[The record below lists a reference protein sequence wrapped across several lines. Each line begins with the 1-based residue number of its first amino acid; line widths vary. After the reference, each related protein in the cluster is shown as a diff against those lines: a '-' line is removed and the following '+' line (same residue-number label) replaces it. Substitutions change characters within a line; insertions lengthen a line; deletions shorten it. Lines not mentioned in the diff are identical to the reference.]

1 MENLFKDIRY
11 GVRMLTKNPGVTLV
25 AVITLA
31 LGIGANTAIFS
42 FVDAMLLRP
51 LPYANADRLYAPIS
65 MNPARGSER
74 ASITYADYEDWK
86 RERDV
91 FAAVALAN
99 PGTVDLTGGS
109 EPERINVLTVSEE
122 YFVLTGAQ
130 PIAGRVL
137 QPSDHAGNAARVT
150 VMSYSLW
157 QRRFAGAPDVV
168 GKTVRIGGVPAEVVG
183 ILPPRAAW
191 PEDRELFLPLRSS
204 LLGNDVR
211 TRRDNMIF
219 QGIARLAGGA
229 TREQAEARMRTIAA
243 RVERE
248 FPESRRGWTNG
259 LLPLREYIVEPDLRI
274 ALFVLLAAVAAVLL
288 IGCANLASLA
298 LVRGAGRVREIGV
311 RLALGASR
319 GRLVRQLLAESLLLA
334 CAGGLLGIAVASA
347 MVQGLRTAV
356 PPDAP
361 FLDQVA
367 IDTRVLIAAAVMS
380 LVTALVFGILPAI
393 TTSGVRVAD
402 SLKEGSRGAGHSK
415 RAARMRAVLV
425 VGEIA
430 AAVVLLVSAGLLVRS
445 LSQLT
450 ATGPAIDLDRVL
462 AGGVNLPGA
471 RYPQSAH
478 RAEFVRQVTSRL
490 ASEAGVEAAAITTYL
505 PVGGGG
511 FDLGRVFLEQ
521 SWPEPPAHT
530 DVPAQW
536 TVISP
541 DYFRTLG
548 LPIVRGR
555 AFTDRDNA
563 AATPVIV
570 VSETFARR
578 AFGDEDP
585 LGRRIRS
592 WRDEN
597 IYREIVGV
605 VADVPYSSLSDP
617 TRSIVYIP
625 HPQDSWGLLVVTVRA
640 ASGPPEAL
648 AGTLR
653 RTVASI
659 DPDLALARVGTM
671 SVFARD
677 SIARE
682 RVSTTLLSA
691 LALAALILA
700 ALGIYGVMSYAVAQ
714 RRQEMGLRLALGA
727 SPGDLYRT
735 ILSRGLTLTAAGLA
749 IGLALAIGAA
759 RLLSALLYDTSPFDP
774 VAFASTAGVLLLI
787 AFVACVVPAR
797 RAAGA
802 DPLMALRSE

>member
-1 MENLFKDIRY
+1 MLQDLRY
-11 GVRMLTKNPGVTLV
+11 ALRTLLKSPSYSV
-25 AVITLA
+25 IAVFVIA

-51 LPYANADRLYAPIS
+51 LPYANADRLYAPIG
-65 MNPARGSER
+65 MNPSRGSER
-74 ASITYADYEDWK
+74 ASISYADYEDWK

-99 PGTVDLTGGS
+99 PNTVDLTGGS
-109 EPERINVLTVSEE
+109 QPERISGLIVSQE
-122 YFVLTGAQ
+122 YFALIGAR
-130 PIAGRVL
+130 PIAGRTL
-137 QPSDHAGNAARVT
+137 QPADHAAKAPRVT
-150 VMSYSLW
+150 VISYSLW
-157 QRRFAGAPDVV
+157 QRRFGGAVDVV
-168 GKTVRIGGVPAEVVG
+168 GNTVRIGGVPTEIVG
-183 ILPPRAAW
+183 VLPPRATW
-191 PEDRELFLPLRSS
+191 PEDAELFVPMRTELFSE
-204 LLGNDVR
+204 DVR
-211 TRRDNMIF
+211 SRRDNMIF

-229 TREQAEARMRTIAA
+229 TRDQAEARMRTIAA
-243 RVERE
+243 RLERE

-319 GRLVRQLLAESLLLA
+319 QRLVRQLLAESVLLA
-334 CAGGLLGIAVASA
+334 ATGGTLGVAIASL
-347 MVQGLRTAV
+347 MVEGLRTAV
-356 PPDAP
+356 PPETP

-367 IDTRVLIAAAVMS
+367 VDTRVLIAAAVMS
-380 LVTALVFGILPAI
+380 LLTAIFFGVLPAI

-415 RAARMRAVLV
+415 RAGRTRAVLV

-430 AAVVLLVSAGLLVRS
+430 AAVVLLVAAGLLVRS

-450 ATGPAIDLDRVL
+450 ANPPAVDLDRVL
-462 AGGVNLPGA
+462 AGGVALPGS
-471 RYPQSAH
+471 RYPRDER
-478 RAEFVRQVTSRL
+478 RAEFVRQLTSRL
-490 ASEAGVEAAAITTYL
+490 RAEVGVQSAAVSTYL

-511 FDLGRVFLEQ
+511 FALGRVFLAQ
-521 SWPEPPAHT
+521 GWPEPPAHE

-548 LPIVRGR
+548 IPLVRGR
-555 AFTDRDNA
+555 VFEDRDNA
-563 AATPVIV
+563 TANPVII

-578 AFGDEDP
+578 AFGDENP

-605 VADVPYSSLSDP
+605 VADVPYSGLADP

-625 HPQDSWGLLVVTVRA
+625 HQQNAWGLLIIAVRA
-640 ASGPPEAL
+640 ASGPPDML
-648 AGTLR
+648 ASTLR
-653 RTVASI
+653 RTVASL

-682 RVSTTLLSA
+682 RVSTTLMSA
-691 LALAALILA
+691 LALAALVLA
-700 ALGIYGVMSYAVAQ
+700 ALGIYGVMSYSVAQ

-727 SPGDLYRT
+727 SPRDLYRT
-735 ILSRGLTLTAAGLA
+735 VLSRGLMLTAMGLA
-749 IGLALAIGAA
+749 IGLALAIGGA
-759 RLLSALLYDTSPFDP
+759 RLLRALLYDTSPFDP
-774 VAFASTAGVLLLI
+774 VAFAGTAGVLLLI
-787 AFVACVVPAR
+787 AFIACVVPAR
-797 RAAGA
+797 RAAAA
-802 DPLMALRSE
+802 DPLVALRSE